1 MKFIL
6 LVIIGALLWNNNQ
19 ARQFTSDSLQQAS
32 DFIQP
37 EQQRQ
42 INLSFWFM
50 TQTTDNIIDRD
61 ELQDKYIQRVID
73 SLDLDDCLAML
84 YDYIDKD
91 TDKLTLNELI
101 EDVEEYY
108 PELLIDEPSE
118 STGWNWTLK

>member
-1 MKFIL
+1 MTLTKQHLHNKI
-6 LVIIGALLWNNNQ
+6 
-19 ARQFTSDSLQQAS
+19 
-32 DFIQP
+32 
-37 EQQRQ
+37 
-42 INLSFWFM
+42 M
-50 TQTTDNIIDRD
+50 TQDNIIDRD

-118 STGWNWTLK
+118 STGWN

>member
-1 MKFIL
+1 
-6 LVIIGALLWNNNQ
+6 
-19 ARQFTSDSLQQAS
+19 
-32 DFIQP
+32 
-37 EQQRQ
+37 
-42 INLSFWFM
+42 M
-50 TQTTDNIIDRD
+50 TQTTDNIVDRD

-108 PELLIDEPSE
+108 PELLISEPDE
-118 STGWNWTLK
+118 STGWNWLLENTHK